1 MLVKLNWNSE
11 SKIMTKNLQESIDHL
26 KKLKFLFVEDE
37 KDLMDIISETL
48 QKLGVDFL
56 TANNGEEGLAIL
68 KEHANDI
75 DIIVTDISM
84 PVMNG
89 LEMIKE
95 VKSLYPNLEII
106 IMTAH
111 TESKYMIEAKEYGVN
126 DYLLKPFDFIKFI
139 ELINNK
145 KLK

>member
-1 MLVKLNWNSE
+1 MSNS
-11 SKIMTKNLQESIDHL
+11 LQESIAKL
-26 KKLKFLFVEDE
+26 KKLTFLFVEDE
-37 KDLMDIISETL
+37 KDLLDIIAETL
-48 QKLGVDFL
+48 QKLEVNFL
-56 TANNGEEGLAIL
+56 TAKNGEEGLAIL
-68 KEHANDI
+68 KEHADEV
-75 DIIVTDISM
+75 DLVVTDISM

-95 VKSLYPNLEII
+95 IKPLYPNLEII

-111 TESKYMIEAKEYGVN
+111 TESKYMEEAREYGVN

-139 ELINNK
+139 ELINQK

>member
-1 MLVKLNWNSE
+1 LLVKLNWNSE

>member
-1 MLVKLNWNSE
+1 MSNS
-11 SKIMTKNLQESIDHL
+11 LQESIDQL

-37 KDLMDIISETL
+37 KDLLDIISETL
-48 QKLGVDFL
+48 EKLEVSFF
-56 TANNGEEGLAIL
+56 TAKNGEEGLSVL
-68 KEHANDI
+68 KEHEDKI

-84 PVMNG
+84 PIMNG

-95 VKSLYPNLEII
+95 VKSLYPNIEII

-111 TESKYMIEAKEYGVN
+111 TESKYMTEAKDYGVN

-139 ELINNK
+139 ELINSK

>member
-1 MLVKLNWNSE
+1 MS
-11 SKIMTKNLQESIDHL
+11 SSLQDSIEQL

-37 KDLMDIISETL
+37 KDLLDIISETL
-48 QKLGVDFL
+48 AKLGVEFL
-56 TANNGEEGLAIL
+56 TAKNGEEGLAVL
-68 KEHANDI
+68 KEHSSEI

-84 PVMNG
+84 PIMNG

-95 VKSLYPNLEII
+95 VKTLYPDLEII

-111 TESKYMIEAKEYGVN
+111 TESKYMTEAKERGVN

-145 KLK
+145 KIK

>member
-1 MLVKLNWNSE
+1 MAQS
-11 SKIMTKNLQESIDHL
+11 LQESIADL

-37 KDLMDIISETL
+37 KDLLDIIAETL
-48 QKLGVDFL
+48 QKLGINFL
-56 TANNGEEGLAIL
+56 TATNGEEGLNIL
-68 KEHANDI
+68 ANNDDI

-95 VKSLYPNLEII
+95 VKKLYPTMNIVV
-106 IMTAH
+106 MTAH
-111 TESKYMIEAKEYGVN
+111 TESKYINEVSQYGVN

-139 ELINNK
+139 ELISEK
-145 KLK
+145 KIK

>member
-1 MLVKLNWNSE
+1 MG
-11 SKIMTKNLQESIDHL
+11 LQENIEEI

-37 KDLMDIISETL
+37 KDLLDIIAETL
-48 QKLGVDFL
+48 EKLEVNFL
-56 TANNGEEGLAIL
+56 RASNGKEGLTKL
-68 KEHANDI
+68 EECDDV

-89 LEMIKE
+89 IDMIKE
-95 VKSLYPNLEII
+95 VKKLYPDITII
-106 IMTAH
+106 VMTAH
-111 TESKYMIEAKEYGVN
+111 TETKYINEVKDLGVN

-139 ELINNK
+139 ELVSEK

>member
-1 MLVKLNWNSE
+1 
-11 SKIMTKNLQESIDHL
+11 MTKNLQESIDQL

-37 KDLMDIISETL
+37 NDLMDIISETL
-48 QKLGVDFL
+48 QKLQVDFL

-68 KEHANDI
+68 KEHSNEI

-95 VKSLYPNLEII
+95 VKSLYPDLEII

-111 TESKYMIEAKEYGVN
+111 TESKYMTEAKEYGVN

>member
-1 MLVKLNWNSE
+1 
-11 SKIMTKNLQESIDHL
+11 MTNNLQESISQL

-48 QKLGVDFL
+48 QKLQVDFL

-68 KEHANDI
+68 KEHSNSV

-84 PVMNG
+84 PIMNG

-111 TESKYMIEAKEYGVN
+111 TESKYMTEAKEYGVT

>member
-1 MLVKLNWNSE
+1 MSNS
-11 SKIMTKNLQESIDHL
+11 LQESIAKL
-26 KKLKFLFVEDE
+26 KKLTFLFVEDE
-37 KDLMDIISETL
+37 KDLLDIIAETL
-48 QKLGVDFL
+48 QKLEVNFL
-56 TANNGEEGLAIL
+56 TAKNGEEGLAIL
-68 KEHANDI
+68 KEHADEV
-75 DIIVTDISM
+75 DLVVTDISM

-95 VKSLYPNLEII
+95 IKPLYPNLEII

-111 TESKYMIEAKEYGVN
+111 TESKYMEEAKEYGVN

-139 ELINNK
+139 ELINQK

>member
-1 MLVKLNWNSE
+1 M
-11 SKIMTKNLQESIDHL
+11 SKSLQESIDQL

-37 KDLMDIISETL
+37 KDLLDIISETL
-48 QKLGVDFL
+48 EKLGVSFF
-56 TANNGEEGLAIL
+56 TAKNGEEGLNIL
-68 KEHANDI
+68 KEHADEI

-84 PVMNG
+84 PIMNG

-95 VKSLYPNLEII
+95 VKSLYPDLEII

-111 TESKYMIEAKEYGVN
+111 TESKYMTEAKNYGVN

-139 ELINNK
+139 ELINSK

>member
-1 MLVKLNWNSE
+1 M
-11 SKIMTKNLQESIDHL
+11 SKSLQESIEHL

-37 KDLMDIISETL
+37 KDLLDIISETL

-56 TANNGEEGLAIL
+56 TAKNGEEGLAVL
-68 KEHANDI
+68 KEHANEI

-84 PVMNG
+84 PIMNG

-95 VKSLYPNLEII
+95 AKSLYPDIEII

-111 TESKYMIEAKEYGVN
+111 TESKYMTEASNYGVTE
-126 DYLLKPFDFIKFI
+126 YLLKPFDFIKFI
-139 ELINNK
+139 ELINQK

>member
-56 TANNGEEGLAIL
+56 TANNGEEGLTIL

>member
-1 MLVKLNWNSE
+1 
-11 SKIMTKNLQESIDHL
+11 MTKNLQESIDQL

-37 KDLMDIISETL
+37 NDLMDIISETL
-48 QKLGVDFL
+48 QKLQVDFL

-68 KEHANDI
+68 KEHSNEI

-95 VKSLYPNLEII
+95 VKSLYPDLEII

-111 TESKYMIEAKEYGVN
+111 TESKYMTEAKEYGVT